1 LSLHSLPLGGIK
13 SSSFRGTFKVKS
25 QRTGDTEPPNKNF
38 KDLNSKFYKSLPY
51 KLVIGCIPLYA
62 VLRIAQK
69 IFQEL
74 PNLIQNSV
82 KAGLPFACASNA
94 IDKHP
99 LLKAIPSSHDIKWG
113 LARSSYLFN
122 TQLEKNLG
130 TYVLK
135 PQCSLRVLTSIAVC
149 RHVTIY
155 DIRSDHLSWLL

>member
-1 LSLHSLPLGGIK
+1 M
-13 SSSFRGTFKVKS
+13 
-25 QRTGDTEPPNKNF
+25 Q
-38 KDLNSKFYKSLPY
+38 SLPY

-62 VLRIAQK
+62 VSKIAQK

-82 KAGLPFACASNA
+82 KAGLPFACASNS

-130 TYVLK
+130 TYVLY
-135 PQCSLRVLTSIAVC
+135 PILVM
-149 RHVTIY
+149 
-155 DIRSDHLSWLL
+155 